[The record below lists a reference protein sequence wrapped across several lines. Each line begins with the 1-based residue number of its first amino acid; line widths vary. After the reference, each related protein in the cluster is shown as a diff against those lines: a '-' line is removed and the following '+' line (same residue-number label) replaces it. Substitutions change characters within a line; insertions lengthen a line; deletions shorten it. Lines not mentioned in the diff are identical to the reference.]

1 MIANPNKKSAP
12 KQIVPSFSPRQMGD
26 EVEALKPGRYLD
38 PIGNHGENVGKMFKM
53 LIFNVAMFQ
62 THD

>member
-38 PIGNHGENVGKMFKM
+38 PIGKSWWKRGENVQ
-53 LIFNVAMFQ
+53 NV
-62 THD
+62 DL